1 MLEALTRAVSRA
13 RSVNHKRTYFIADA
27 LTDKCCVGAAC
38 DDWGISTL
46 RCAYAD
52 TGYVSNVGFRAL
64 PDGESLDYRRSH
76 FRLAP
81 LECRAA
87 RTAGNVVVAGGQHR
101 KHILRLHGEL
111 DLNPKGRGCP
121 NTV

>member
-1 MLEALTRAVSRA
+1 M
-13 RSVNHKRTYFIADA
+13 YFIADA

-38 DDWGISTL
+38 GDRGVSSL

-52 TGYVSNVGFRAL
+52 TGYVSNFGFRAL

-76 FRLAP
+76 FRLAL
-81 LECRAA
+81 LECCAA

-101 KHILRLHGEL
+101 KHILRLCGEL
-111 DLNPKGRGCP
+111 GLIRKGRGCP
-121 NTV
+121 HMVRRD